1 MFFGDKCTKS
11 HAKSKHVV
19 VEVDDYFKGSGPAAR
34 ILFCQ
39 HHPASEIDTFCKT
52 DDQPMCVK
60 CVVPAHSSHNLV
72 KLKDISL
79 DFAAEITN
87 Q

>member
-1 MFFGDKCTKS
+1 
-11 HAKSKHVV
+11 
-19 VEVDDYFKGSGPAAR
+19 
-34 ILFCQ
+34 
-39 HHPASEIDTFCKT
+39 
-52 DDQPMCVK
+52 MCVK